1 VGREAAGGLRRDAVL
16 ALGHRHRARRR
27 RRAAGGVRQ
36 LAVRH
41 HRRLRLRGWFPSPLP
56 PSPFR
61 HQKRADHLWQAVDL
75 VGSLIILG
83 RVVVIWGR
91 QMSVLCTS
99 KLLLDEFCFLRSP
112 HLASSMDLSR
122 GRYIPAV

>member
-27 RRAAGGVRQ
+27 RRPAGGVRQ
-36 LAVRH
+36 LSVRH
-41 HRRLRLRGWFPSPLP
+41 RRRLRLRGGF

-75 VGSLIILG
+75 IGSLMILG

-91 QMSVLCTS
+91 QMSVLRTS
-99 KLLLDEFCFLRSP
+99 KLLLDELLP
-112 HLASSMDLSR
+112 
-122 GRYIPAV
+122 